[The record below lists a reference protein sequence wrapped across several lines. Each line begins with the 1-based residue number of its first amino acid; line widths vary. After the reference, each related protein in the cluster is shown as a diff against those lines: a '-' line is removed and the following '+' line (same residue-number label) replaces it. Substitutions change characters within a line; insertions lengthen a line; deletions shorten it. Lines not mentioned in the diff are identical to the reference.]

1 MTQNIEPTALTIRI
15 PQSGREFSCDVAV
28 CEAFDPDSGGEHPPW
43 STYTGIWDTG
53 ASGSVIT
60 KKVIEDLGLQSINRA
75 EVSTAAGV
83 RESDVY
89 LVNIALPSQVGFK
102 GLRVTDGDI
111 RGVDV
116 LIGMDIIGLGDFAIT
131 HESEG
136 DLVMSYRTPPDWGR
150 VTDFVKQIN
159 SRKPMERS
167 RSERLR
173 GGNPVKRHK
182 KRRRH

>member
-1 MTQNIEPTALTIRI
+1 MIQNIEPTALTIRI
-15 PQSGREFSCDVAV
+15 PQSGREFSCEVAV

-43 STYTGIWDTG
+43 STYPGIWDTG
-53 ASGSVIT
+53 ASGSVMT
-60 KKVIEDLGLQSINRA
+60 NGVIEDLGLQPVDRA
-75 EVSTAAGV
+75 HVSTAAGV
-83 RESDVY
+83 READVY
-89 LVNIALPSQVGFK
+89 LVNVDLPSQVGFQ
-102 GLRVTDGDI
+102 GLRVTEGDI
-111 RGVDV
+111 LGVDV
-116 LIGMDIIGLGDFAIT
+116 LIGMDIICLGDFAIT

-136 DLVMSYRTPPDWGR
+136 DLVMSYRTPPDLGR

-173 GGNPVKRHK
+173 RGNSVKRHK

>member
-1 MTQNIEPTALTIRI
+1 MTQDIEPTALTIRI
-15 PQSGREFSCDVAV
+15 PQSGREFSCEVAV
-28 CEAFDPDSGGEHPPW
+28 CEAFDPDSGGVHPPW
-43 STYTGIWDTG
+43 SSYTGIWDTG

-60 KKVIEDLGLQSINRA
+60 RRVIENLGLQSVDRA
-75 EVSTAAGV
+75 PVSTAAGV

-102 GLRVTDGDI
+102 GLRVTEGDI
-111 RGVDV
+111 LGVDV
-116 LIGMDIIGLGDFAIT
+116 LIGMDIICLGDFAIT

-173 GGNPVKRHK
+173 GTPPKRHK